1 MHGTHLTPSRVALR
15 LRALASVMLAAAAS
29 FAGAF
34 AHAEPLLQRFRIATI
49 SAAHLGRVEQDYGR
63 YLDYRVRER
72 GRVTAA
78 LAQSWGAPRVA
89 GRPYVLMSSDAAP
102 DVYIRAVRSPD
113 TPQYRPLTTWG
124 WNAIEIVVDDTDG
137 TYRRFAPGGPTA
149 GNPFK
154 VIGEPANLSGYPS
167 IRAFQVEGRSREV
180 LYLTSET
187 GDRAKSPLPPPNGP
201 IGRVFI
207 MVVAGPDVDAMVEWY
222 ASTFNLLKNPVRQRP
237 VGVLQRAQGL
247 PPDRALPLTT
257 MRLAQQG
264 NLLELDGYSEVGQAR
279 AVRRGELPPGVAITT
294 MSVRSLDEINLDRT
308 HTQFIAPPRVQS
320 GLAYGGR
327 RSATLRGAAGELV
340 ELIEE

>member
-1 MHGTHLTPSRVALR
+1 MDGTHLKAGRTGLR
-15 LRALASVMLAAAAS
+15 RRATASVMLAAALGAVS
-29 FAGAF
+29 AF
-34 AHAEPLLQRFRIATI
+34 AQAEPLLQRFRIATVT
-49 SAAHLGRVEQDYGR
+49 AQDLARVEQDYRR
-63 YLDYRVRER
+63 YLDYQVRER
-72 GRVTAA
+72 GRVSAD
-78 LAQSWGAPRVA
+78 LAQSWDAPRMA

-102 DVYIRAVRSPD
+102 DVYVRAVRSSA
-113 TPQYRPLTTWG
+113 TPQYRSLTTWG

-137 TYRRFAPGGPTA
+137 TYRRFARGSSGT
-149 GNPFK
+149 GSPFK
-154 VIGEPANLSGYPS
+154 IIGEPANLSGYPS

-187 GDRAKSPLPPPNGP
+187 GDRSQSPLPPPNGP

-222 ASTFNLLKNPVRQRP
+222 ASTFNLVKNPVRQRP

-247 PPDRALPLTT
+247 PPDRTLPLTT
-257 MRLAQQG
+257 LRLAQQG
-264 NLLELDGYSEVGQAR
+264 NLLELDGYAEGDR
-279 AVRRGELPPGVAITT
+279 TRPVRPGELPPGVAITSA
-294 MSVRSLDEINLDRT
+294 SVRDLDAINLDDNKA
-308 HTQFIAPPRVQS
+308 QFIVAPHVHA

>member
-1 MHGTHLTPSRVALR
+1 MHGTHLTSGHVAPR
-15 LRALASVMLAAAAS
+15 LRAMAGVMLAAVLAA
-29 FAGAF
+29 AGAS
-34 AHAEPLLQRFRIATI
+34 AQAEPLLQRFRVATI
-49 SAAHLGRVEQDYGR
+49 SAPDLGRVEQDYGR

-72 GRVTAA
+72 GRVAA
-78 LAQSWGAPRVA
+78 ELAQSWGAPRMA

-102 DVYIRAVRSPD
+102 DVYVRAVRS
-113 TPQYRPLTTWG
+113 TAARQYRPLTTWG

-137 TYRRFAPGGPTA
+137 TYRRFTTGLPAA
-149 GNPFK
+149 NIPFK

-187 GDRAKSPLPPPNGP
+187 GDRSKSPLPPPNGP

-207 MVVAGPDVDAMVEWY
+207 MVVAGPDVDAMVDWY

-247 PPDRALPLTT
+247 PPDRTLPLTT

-264 NLLELDGYSEVGQAR
+264 NLLELDGYSEVGKPR

-294 MSVRSLDEINLDRT
+294 MSVRNLDEIRLDEK
-308 HTQFIAPPRVQS
+308 TQRFIAAPRVHA

-340 ELIEE
+340 ELVEE

>member
-1 MHGTHLTPSRVALR
+1 
-15 LRALASVMLAAAAS
+15 MLAAALS
-29 FAGAF
+29 VVSAF
-34 AHAEPLLQRFRIATI
+34 AHAEPLLQRFRVATI
-49 SAAHLGRVEQDYGR
+49 SAPDLKRVEQDYGR

-72 GRVTAA
+72 GRIPAS
-78 LAQSWGAPRVA
+78 LAQSWGAPRMA

-102 DVYIRAVRSPD
+102 DVYVRAVRSPAVA
-113 TPQYRPLTTWG
+113 QYRPLTTWG

-137 TYRRFAPGGPTA
+137 TYQRFMTQLPAA
-149 GNPFK
+149 SAPFK

-187 GDRAKSPLPPPNGP
+187 GDRSKSPLPPPNGP

-222 ASTFNLLKNPVRQRP
+222 ASTFNMVKNPVRQRP
-237 VGVLQRAQGL
+237 VGVLQRAQRL

-257 MRLAQQG
+257 LRLAQQG
-264 NLLELDGYSEVGQAR
+264 NLLELDGYSEVGKPR
-279 AVRRGELPPGVAITT
+279 SVRRGELPPGVAITT
-294 MSVRSLDEINLDRT
+294 ASVRNLDAINLDKNKAE
-308 HTQFIAPPRVQS
+308 FIAAPRVQA

-327 RSATLRGAAGELV
+327 RSATLRGAAGELL
-340 ELIEE
+340 ELVAE